1 VILVDCGYP
10 VLVLLPREENLNRIA
25 TIGEGQL
32 KEESLNRIATIGLT
46 HLREENLNRIATI
59 G

>member
-1 VILVDCGYP
+1 MSPEGGKPI
-10 VLVLLPREENLNRIA
+10 NRIA
-25 TIGEGQL
+25 TIGKG
-32 KEESLNRIATIGLT
+32 

>member
-1 VILVDCGYP
+1 M
-10 VLVLLPREENLNRIA
+10 REENINRIT
-25 TIGEGQL
+25 TIGYG
-32 KEESLNRIATIGLT
+32 

>member
-1 VILVDCGYP
+1 MK
-10 VLVLLPREENLNRIA
+10 EENLNRIA
-25 TIGEGQL
+25 TIG
-32 KEESLNRIATIGLT
+32 LN

>member
-1 VILVDCGYP
+1 VAIQFRFSHL
-10 VLVLLPREENLNRIA
+10 REENLTRIA
-25 TIGEGQL
+25 TIGYG
-32 KEESLNRIATIGLT
+32 

>member
-1 VILVDCGYP
+1 MRD
-10 VLVLLPREENLNRIA
+10 ENLNRIA
-25 TIGEGQL
+25 TVGY
-32 KEESLNRIATIGLT
+32 S

>member
-1 VILVDCGYP
+1 MGGEPIT
-10 VLVLLPREENLNRIA
+10 RIA
-25 TIGEGQL
+25 TIGYG
-32 KEESLNRIATIGLT
+32 